1 MSLFLKVALQAAR
14 AAGRIHRK
22 HYGKVRHIRFKSKN
36 KLNLVTEVDQQSEKA
51 SLSILRKAFPGHSF
65 WGEESGRQE
74 NHSSYT
80 WLVDPLDGTTN
91 YAHAYPFFCCSIS
104 LVKDR
109 NPIVGVIYDALRDE
123 CFTAEKDKGAFLNG
137 RRLKVSRTRS
147 LEESLLCTGFA
158 YAVRETHYNLD
169 NFRQFVLKAQ
179 GVRRDGSAA
188 MNLAYVAA
196 GRFDGFWERGIQAW
210 DMAAGVLMVQEA
222 GGRVTDITGKPFDL
236 FAENALA
243 TNGRVHSRMFKIL
256 KKSVD
261 EKKWFGR
268 ALKTGGRGA

>member
-1 MSLFLKVALQAAR
+1 MSFFLKVALQAAR
-14 AAGRIHRK
+14 KAGRIHQK
-22 HYGKVRHIRFKSKN
+22 HYGKVRHVRFKSSN
-36 KLNLVTEVDQQSEKA
+36 KLNLVTEVDQQCEKIV
-51 SLSILRKAFPGHSF
+51 LSMLKKAFPTHNF

-74 NHSSYT
+74 NRSSYT

-104 LVKDR
+104 LVRDR
-109 NPIVGVIYDALRDE
+109 KPVLGVIYDALRDE
-123 CFTAEKDKGAFLNG
+123 CFTAEKGKGAFLNG
-137 RRLKVSRTRS
+137 RRLKVSGIRS
-147 LEESLLCTGFA
+147 LGESLVCTGFA
-158 YAVRETHYNLD
+158 YAVRETRYNLD
-169 NFRQFVLKAQ
+169 NFRQFVLRAQ

-243 TNGRVHSRMFKIL
+243 TNGKIHSTMFRIL
-256 KKSVD
+256 KKSAD
-261 EKKWFGR
+261 EKNWFKKVG
-268 ALKTGGRGA
+268 KTGR